1 MLLPNANDAGVAM
14 AQAESG
20 RAYWT
25 LVLVSAPD
33 PRERGLATNASKA
46 DIHLGA

>member
-20 RAYWT
+20 RGCCT
-25 LVLVSAPD
+25 LALN
-33 PRERGLATNASKA
+33 ATSIAS
-46 DIHLGA
+46 LRS

>member
-20 RAYWT
+20 RAYCT
-25 LVLVSAPD
+25 LA
-33 PRERGLATNASKA
+33 
-46 DIHLGA
+46 LGRDLDRIIAQLMSVVVDFTLS